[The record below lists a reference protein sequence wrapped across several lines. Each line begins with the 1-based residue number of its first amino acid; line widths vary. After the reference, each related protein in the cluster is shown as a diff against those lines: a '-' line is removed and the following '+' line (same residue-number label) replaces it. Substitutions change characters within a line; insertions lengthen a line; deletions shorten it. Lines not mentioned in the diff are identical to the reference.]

1 MTGPSLR
8 PWAFSLQVDGLER
21 AHARFSSAQA
31 AMQFAEAVARRNG
44 GLPPWVKSSQVRSL
58 RIARA
63 EYLVRPV
70 AAADEELLVSRP

>member
-1 MTGPSLR
+1 MTGPGSR

-44 GLPPWVKSSQVRSL
+44 GLAPWFKSGQVRSL

-70 AAADEELLVSRP
+70 ASADDELLASRP

>member
-1 MTGPSLR
+1 MTRPGSQ
-8 PWAFSLQVDGLER
+8 PWAFSLEVDGLER

-44 GLPPWVKSSQVRSL
+44 APARWFKSGRVRIL

-63 EYLVRPV
+63 EYLVRP
-70 AAADEELLVSRP
+70 AALSDEELLASRP